1 MAYNKVVYGGNTLI
15 DLTDLDVTAGDVLSG
30 VTVILADG
38 TKAVGTLSVLQNL
51 KDGSAIGSV
60 RGVGT
65 TAEDSSYT
73 MGNYAFAEG
82 SQTTAAGLH
91 SHAENNRAKA
101 YGNSSHAQGYDTY
114 AMGNFSTACGNTTRA
129 YGRSTF
135 VIGEYN
141 SYPTPTPD
149 ADTRGDHAFIIGNG
163 TSATPDSN
171 ALTVDWSG
179 NVKAS
184 GGLTL
189 AGHSSAIG
197 TRVLVE
203 GSSSTADV
211 SVSAGGWVTIGT
223 ISLSAGTW
231 IVNCRARYTPNASGN
246 NYSAVCLGVS
256 SAEGW
261 YDRRYSAYQ
270 IQHTFVQILQP
281 TATTTYYLRG
291 NANNAGKF
299 NRNNGAAYAI
309 DAVRIV

>member
-82 SQTTAAGLH
+82 SQTTAVGLH

-114 AMGNFSTACGNTTRA
+114 AMGNFSSACGNTTRA

-163 TSATPDSN
+163 TSASPDSN
-171 ALTVDWSG
+171 ALTVGW
-179 NVKAS
+179 N
-184 GGLTL
+184 GGITVND
-189 AGHSSAIG
+189 HSSAIG
-197 TRVLVE
+197 TML
-203 GSSSTADV
+203 SHIPDAV
-211 SVSAGGWVTIGT
+211 SCATGRYYQLAYLTLDAGVWMIDCVGQFPNTNTTGIRDLFVTTDTSGYNNVTTSPSA
-223 ISLSAGTW
+223 
-231 IVNCRARYTPNASGN
+231 Y
-246 NYSAVCLGVS
+246 GVITR
-256 SAEGW
+256 
-261 YDRRYSAYQ
+261 DRRTGAAHIIYCNAHFPVNIES
-270 IQHTFVQILQP
+270 
-281 TATTTYYLRG
+281 TTTFRLIGYQNSGQTNSVLGRMY
-291 NANNAGKF
+291 
-299 NRNNGAAYAI
+299 
-309 DAVRIV
+309 AVRIV

>member
-82 SQTTAAGLH
+82 SQTTAVGLH

-114 AMGNFSTACGNTTRA
+114 AMGNFSSACGNTTRA

-163 TSATPDSN
+163 TSASPDSN
-171 ALTVDWSG
+171 ALTVGWNGDITV
-179 NVKAS
+179 NN
-184 GGLTL
+184 
-189 AGHSSAIG
+189 HSS
-197 TRVLVE
+197 
-203 GSSSTADV
+203 S
-211 SVSAGGWVTIGT
+211 IGT
-223 ISLSAGTW
+223 ILSHIPNAVSCATAKYYKVASITLTAGTW
-231 IVNCRARYTPNASGN
+231 IIFTGANFPATNATGYRDIYTTTADFTNGTTTMPANYAYITRLTIPAGNYAQVLNASFP
-246 NYSAVCLGVS
+246 VIIS
-256 SAEGW
+256 SET
-261 YDRRYSAYQ
+261 
-270 IQHTFVQILQP
+270 TFNLVGHQNSGS
-281 TATTTYYLRG
+281 TMSVTGRMY
-291 NANNAGKF
+291 
-299 NRNNGAAYAI
+299 
-309 DAVRIV
+309 AVRIV